1 MKTLQEQQKAE
12 REAQARNSAAVQITS
27 EILKE
32 VLNEETLNSATKE
45 FRQVVLVYYRRLSF
59 ISLMNELLSQK
70 RFHCYIFQTSPCY
83 FDSAFKQTH
92 LMFLVKNYNHLLL
105 MLGRG
110 YIFIH

>member
-12 REAQARNSAAVQITS
+12 REAQARNAAAVQITS

-83 FDSAFKQTH
+83 FDSVLKQTH
-92 LMFLVKNYNHLLL
+92 LMFLVIKTITISY
-105 MLGRG
+105 
-110 YIFIH
+110 

>member
-32 VLNEETLNSATKE
+32 VLNEETLNSATEE

-59 ISLMNELLSQK
+59 ISLMN
-70 RFHCYIFQTSPCY
+70 
-83 FDSAFKQTH
+83 
-92 LMFLVKNYNHLLL
+92 
-105 MLGRG
+105 
-110 YIFIH
+110 